1 MELKQKIDDYYQ
13 KAMELADSMGLDE
26 KEKAAALSVMF
37 VTAVKL
43 SLPQESMLEVQSAAY
58 DILDCVFDEVTQ
70 VTLDNAAINS
80 KPPPKGGES

>member
-1 MELKQKIDDYYQ
+1 MESEQKIDNYYQ

-26 KEKAAALSVMF
+26 KEKTAALSVMF

-43 SLPQESMLEVQSAAY
+43 SLPQESMLEVQSSAY
-58 DILDCVFDEVTQ
+58 DILDCVFDEVTR

-80 KPPPKGGES
+80 QPPPKGGES